1 MGLFIT
7 VKISG
12 KGCPAGCKA
21 CVEACPVD
29 IFDLEGDRLIV
40 VGENEDECT
49 LCGICL
55 QRCPEGMIE
64 LIKNYPA

>member
-7 VKISG
+7 VKTSE
-12 KGCPAGCKA
+12 KGCPSGCKA

-29 IFDLEGDRLIV
+29 IFDLEGGRLIV
-40 VGENEDECT
+40 VAENEDECT

-55 QRCPEGMIE
+55 QRCPERLIE
-64 LIKNYPA
+64 LVKNY